1 MSQVHWTI
9 NFLLLLAADF
19 IVFFYQFSLSGRQM
33 IFSLPPLPI
42 SDFQKR
48 LSLNKTRKLAESQ
61 TIHRGRNSKQ
71 INIPKYISKFFIY
84 GAKMLDKCV
93 KSQKKFF
100 VHCPFLQSPAN
111 TVVWNGSL
119 LIFCFLNFYV
129 LGLSLGHI
137 KIPF

>member
-1 MSQVHWTI
+1 
-9 NFLLLLAADF
+9 
-19 IVFFYQFSLSGRQM
+19 M

-93 KSQKKFF
+93 KSQKK
-100 VHCPFLQSPAN
+100 
-111 TVVWNGSL
+111 
-119 LIFCFLNFYV
+119 I
-129 LGLSLGHI
+129 
-137 KIPF
+137 

>member
-1 MSQVHWTI
+1 M
-9 NFLLLLAADF
+9 
-19 IVFFYQFSLSGRQM
+19 FFYQFSLSGRQM

-93 KSQKKFF
+93 KSQKIVLYFF
-100 VHCPFLQSPAN
+100 LFCKVKLSKMASVHLKKQNQKTNCTFLIQFFM
-111 TVVWNGSL
+111 
-119 LIFCFLNFYV
+119 IYNFAFDSV
-129 LGLSLGHI
+129 NILQLKLFKMNFVSG
-137 KIPF
+137 